1 MPEPQALPAW
11 LTEADLGYY
20 ARAFARTRF
29 RGTLNRYRNMGRDR
43 EEPAGLGVAGVE
55 QAALFM
61 GETRWPR

>member
-29 RGTLNRYRNMGRDR
+29 RGTLNRYRNMGRDWKELAR
-43 EEPAGLGVAGVE
+43 VGVAGVK
-55 QAALFM
+55 QPALFM
-61 GETRWPR
+61 GGNAVA